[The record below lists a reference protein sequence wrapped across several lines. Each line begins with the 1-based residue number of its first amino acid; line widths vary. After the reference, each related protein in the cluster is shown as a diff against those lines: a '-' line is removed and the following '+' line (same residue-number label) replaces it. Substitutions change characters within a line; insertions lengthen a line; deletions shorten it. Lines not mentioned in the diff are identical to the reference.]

1 MFLCRVLGSCG
12 GTHEISPP
20 SFEEKKYLQFPALV
34 NSSPGVMDSEETC
47 VNK

>member
-12 GTHEISPP
+12 GTHESSPP
-20 SFEEKKYLQFPALV
+20 SFEEKNFQFQALV
-34 NSSPGVMDSEETC
+34 NSSPGVKDSEETC